1 MKRGFTIIELLVVI
15 AVLMTLAGAV
25 GVGVSTAQKNA
36 RIAKATST
44 VRELTNAILA
54 YENASKNHELPL
66 IQSPKETSEAT
77 LRFLLGNSETGE
89 GGNKK
94 IQVLFNAEMR
104 GGMLYDPWGQPY
116 KVLIR
121 QGSANVEDSVLKDI
135 STTTFTPNLYRLTA
149 DDERA
154 NRPEEP
160 KKK

>member
-1 MKRGFTIIELLVVI
+1 MRKGFTIIELLVVI

-36 RIAKATST
+36 RIAKATAT

-54 YENASKNHELPL
+54 YENASKKHELPI
-66 IQSPKETSEAT
+66 IQSPKDASEAT
-77 LRFLLGNSETGE
+77 LKFLLGNSEMGDA
-89 GGNKK
+89 GKNK

-121 QGSANVEDSVLKDI
+121 PGSATVEDSVLKGI
-135 STTTFTPNLYRLTA
+135 STTTFMPNFYRLTA
-149 DDERA
+149 DDEEVYR
-154 NRPEEP
+154 
-160 KKK
+160 